1 MMYADAHAPEETST
15 VFLARIRR
23 DALICHQDE
32 VMIATDRTAD
42 RLDKA
47 SHNCTAPAIPT
58 HFPQGAL
65 HPPGGSHMRRGV
77 FPSHFLLLLP
87 CLLGCL
93 LFFLFLFFF
102 ACVLLR
108 SATDH
113 SPLRSCAG
121 ARTDPTTVK
130 ETRDPAG

>member
-1 MMYADAHAPEETST
+1 MHMRPEETST

-65 HPPGGSHMRRGV
+65 HPPGVHTCVAAYFRPISSSF
-77 FPSHFLLLLP
+77 FPACLVACFFFFFFSFLLVFCSDLP
-87 CLLGCL
+87 LTTLRY
-93 LFFLFLFFF
+93 
-102 ACVLLR
+102 VLV
-108 SATDH
+108 
-113 SPLRSCAG
+113 PG
-121 ARTDPTTVK
+121 PGPTQ
-130 ETRDPAG
+130 RR

>member
-1 MMYADAHAPEETST
+1 MHMRPEETST

-65 HPPGGSHMRRGV
+65 HPPGVHTCVAAYFRPISSSF
-77 FPSHFLLLLP
+77 FPA
-87 CLLGCL
+87 CLVACF
-93 LFFLFLFFF
+93 FFLFLFFF